1 VVGRWELT
9 TNVFVTLALA
19 SAACYGAADFL
30 GGIASKRAPTVVIAC
45 VAQLAGLVLLALALP
60 LLPSGSPLRS
70 DYLWGAASGVAG
82 GAGVALLYR
91 ALAVGT
97 MSIVAPTTAVC
108 AAAVSVLV
116 ALALG
121 ERPGAL
127 AGVGI
132 VLAALAIV
140 LLSRGDADVDRES
153 IDEGSKGNSGIALAL
168 TSGVAVGLFFLCLA
182 RTSEDAGIW
191 PLIAGRSVSV
201 PIFVIM
207 AVMSRRTFRLERGT
221 ARTAVGC
228 GTLDMLAN
236 ALYLVATRDG
246 PLSLV
251 ATLASLYPASTVL
264 LARATLGER
273 LSRSQTLGV
282 VCALAA
288 VVLIVRS
295 S

>member
-1 VVGRWELT
+1 M
-9 TNVFVTLALA
+9 FVTLALA

-30 GGIASKRAPTVVIAC
+30 GGIASKRAPTVVIAF
-45 VAQLAGLVLLALALP
+45 VAQLAGLVLLVLVLP
-60 LLPSGSPLRS
+60 LLPAGSPLRS

-82 GAGVALLYR
+82 GTGVALLYR

-108 AAAVSVLV
+108 AAAVPVVV
-116 ALALG
+116 AFALG

-132 VLAALAIV
+132 VLAAMAIV
-140 LLSRGDADVDRES
+140 LLSRGAS
-153 IDEGSKGNSGIALAL
+153 LDEMPKAQSGIALAL
-168 TSGVAVGLFFLCLA
+168 MSGVAVGLFFLCLA
-182 RTSEDAGIW
+182 RTSENAGIW

-201 PIFVIM
+201 PLFVAM
-207 AVMSRRTFRLERGT
+207 AAMSRNSVRLERGVAGT
-221 ARTAVGC
+221 AIGC

-236 ALYLVATRDG
+236 ALYLVATREG

-264 LARATLGER
+264 LARVTLGER
-273 LSRSQTLGV
+273 LSRSQALGV
-282 VCALAA
+282 VCGLAA

>member
-1 VVGRWELT
+1 LT
-9 TNVFVTLALA
+9 TDVFVTLALA

-30 GGIASKRAPTVVIAC
+30 GGIASKRAPTVVIAF
-45 VAQLAGLVLLALALP
+45 VAQLAGLVLLVLVLP
-60 LLPSGSPLRS
+60 LLPSGSPQRS

-82 GAGVALLYR
+82 GTGVALLYR

-108 AAAVSVLV
+108 AAAVPVLV

-121 ERPGAL
+121 DRPGPL

-132 VLAALAIV
+132 VLAVMSIV
-140 LLSRGDADVDRES
+140 LLSRGRS
-153 IDEGSKGNSGIALAL
+153 IDEAPKAQSGIALAV
-168 TSGVAVGLFFLCLA
+168 TSGIAVGVFFLCLA
-182 RTSEDAGIW
+182 RTSEGAGIW

-201 PIFVIM
+201 PLFVAM
-207 AVMSRRTFRLERGT
+207 AAMSRTSFGLERGVAGT
-221 ARTAVGC
+221 AIGC

-236 ALYLVATRDG
+236 ALYLVATREG

-264 LARATLGER
+264 LARVTLGER
-273 LSRSQTLGV
+273 LSRSQALGV

>member
-1 VVGRWELT
+1 
-9 TNVFVTLALA
+9 VFVTLALA
-19 SAACYGAADFL
+19 SAASYGAADFL
-30 GGIASKRAPTVVIAC
+30 GGIAAKRAPTVVIAL
-45 VAQLAGLVLLALALP
+45 VAQLAGLVLLVLVLP

-82 GAGVALLYR
+82 GTGVALLYR

-97 MSIVAPTTAVC
+97 MSIVAPATAVC
-108 AAAVSVLV
+108 AAAVPVVV
-116 ALALG
+116 AFALG

-127 AGVGI
+127 AVVGI
-132 VLAALAIV
+132 VLAAMAIV
-140 LLSRGDADVDRES
+140 LLSRGAS
-153 IDEGSKGNSGIALAL
+153 LDEMPKAQSGLALAL
-168 TSGVAVGLFFLCLA
+168 MSGVAVGVFFLCLA
-182 RTSEDAGIW
+182 RTSENAGIW

-201 PIFVIM
+201 PLFVAM
-207 AVMSRRTFRLERGT
+207 AAISGNSVRLERRVAGT
-221 ARTAVGC
+221 AIGC

-236 ALYLVATRDG
+236 ALYLVATREG

-264 LARATLGER
+264 LARVTRGER
-273 LSRSQTLGV
+273 LSRSQALGV

>member
-1 VVGRWELT
+1 MVVGRWELT
-9 TNVFVTLALA
+9 TDVFVTLALA

-30 GGIASKRAPTVVIAC
+30 GGIASKRAPTVVIAF
-45 VAQLAGLVLLALALP
+45 VAQLAGLVLLVLVLP
-60 LLPSGSPLRS
+60 LLPSGSPQRS

-82 GAGVALLYR
+82 GTGVALLYR

-108 AAAVSVLV
+108 AAAVPVLV

-121 ERPGAL
+121 DRPGPL

-132 VLAALAIV
+132 VLAVMSIV
-140 LLSRGDADVDRES
+140 LLSRGRS
-153 IDEGSKGNSGIALAL
+153 IDEAPKAQSGIALAV
-168 TSGVAVGLFFLCLA
+168 TSGIAVGIFFLCLA
-182 RTSEDAGIW
+182 RTSEGAGIW

-201 PIFVIM
+201 PLFVAM
-207 AVMSRRTFRLERGT
+207 AAMSRTSFGLERSVAGT
-221 ARTAVGC
+221 AIGC

-236 ALYLVATRDG
+236 ALYLVATREG

-264 LARATLGER
+264 LARVTLGER
-273 LSRSQTLGV
+273 LSRSQALGV

>member
-1 VVGRWELT
+1 VFLPGGYPTR
-9 TNVFVTLALA
+9 VFVTLALA

-30 GGIASKRAPTVVIAC
+30 GGMASKRAPTVVIAF
-45 VAQLAGLVLLALALP
+45 VAQLAGLVLLVLGLP
-60 LLPSGSPLRS
+60 LLPSGAPLRS

-108 AAAVSVLV
+108 AAAVPVLV

-132 VLAALAIV
+132 ALAALAIV
-140 LLSRGDADVDRES
+140 LLSRGES
-153 IDEGSKGNSGIALAL
+153 TDKPKAKSGIAWAL

-201 PIFVIM
+201 PLFVAM
-207 AVMSRRTFRLERGT
+207 AVTRRNTFRLERGV
-221 ARTAVGC
+221 AGTAVGC

-264 LARATLGER
+264 LARVTLGER
-273 LSRSQTLGV
+273 LTRPQALGV

-288 VVLIVRS
+288 VVVIVRS

>member
-1 VVGRWELT
+1 
-9 TNVFVTLALA
+9 VTLALA

-207 AVMSRRTFRLERGT
+207 AVMSRSTFRLEPGT

-251 ATLASLYPASTVL
+251 ATWRRSTR
-264 LARATLGER
+264 RAPCCWRG
-273 LSRSQTLGV
+273 
-282 VCALAA
+282 
-288 VVLIVRS
+288 
-295 S
+295 

>member
-1 VVGRWELT
+1 LVIGRWELT
-9 TNVFVTLALA
+9 TDVFVTLALA

-30 GGIASKRAPTVVIAC
+30 GGIASKRAPTVVIAF
-45 VAQLAGLVLLALALP
+45 VAQLAGLVLLVLVLP
-60 LLPSGSPLRS
+60 LLPAGSPLRS

-82 GAGVALLYR
+82 GTGVALLYR

-108 AAAVSVLV
+108 AAAVPVVV
-116 ALALG
+116 AFALG

-132 VLAALAIV
+132 VLAAMAIV
-140 LLSRGDADVDRES
+140 LLSRGAS
-153 IDEGSKGNSGIALAL
+153 LDEMPKPQSGIALAL
-168 TSGVAVGLFFLCLA
+168 MSGVAVGLFFLCLA
-182 RTSEDAGIW
+182 RTSKNAGIW

-201 PIFVIM
+201 PLFVAM
-207 AVMSRRTFRLERGT
+207 AAMSRNSVRIERDVAGT
-221 ARTAVGC
+221 AIGC

-236 ALYLVATRDG
+236 ALYLVATRAG

-264 LARATLGER
+264 LARVTLGER
-273 LSRSQTLGV
+273 LSRSQALGV

>member
-1 VVGRWELT
+1 MGRG
-9 TNVFVTLALA
+9 V
-19 SAACYGAADFL
+19 
-30 GGIASKRAPTVVIAC
+30 
-45 VAQLAGLVLLALALP
+45 
-60 LLPSGSPLRS
+60 
-70 DYLWGAASGVAG
+70 GVAG
-82 GAGVALLYR
+82 GTGVALLYR

-108 AAAVSVLV
+108 AAAVPVVV
-116 ALALG
+116 AFALG

-132 VLAALAIV
+132 VLAAMAIV
-140 LLSRGDADVDRES
+140 LLSRVAS
-153 IDEGSKGNSGIALAL
+153 LDEMPKAQSGIALAL
-168 TSGVAVGLFFLCLA
+168 MSGVAVGLFFLCLA
-182 RTSEDAGIW
+182 RTSKNAGIW

-201 PIFVIM
+201 PLFVAM
-207 AVMSRRTFRLERGT
+207 AAMSRNSVRLERDVAGT
-221 ARTAVGC
+221 AIGC

-236 ALYLVATRDG
+236 ALYLVATREG

-264 LARATLGER
+264 LARVTLGER
-273 LSRSQTLGV
+273 LSRSQALGV